1 MSRYAFILMLSAAAL
16 AAAPAAESIEQALA
30 AERQGRGREARALLA
45 RAAAENPNDA
55 AALLA
60 NAQLLD
66 RYGDPSAADGY
77 AKALEAGGTEDQRR
91 TAARRLM
98 ALALEN
104 NDIATA
110 RKGADAY
117 RQAGGQGI
125 ADAATALN
133 TAPRPDDSSYG
144 STKIPGLYLSFLRM
158 AALSTDLDPHEIL
171 PALARNLVTGGY
183 RTARGGEAMQETE
196 YLKLLKQYLTQAR
209 ELEVFAGDDRAL
221 NVPGCESAETAE
233 ILKIL
238 GYRLRGECGPEAVLE
253 TVNPSR
259 AFLSIDAAFPLA
271 DLEDSYRREA
281 AFDLAYEGAE
291 IPVLFG
297 PEYWVGFAKDKGA
310 VSFIDAFL
318 GDPLLARLYVAMS
331 KLHRPTALALKEQIP
346 AERLKNYA
354 HVLDFFGSS
363 FEIRDGNAS
372 IPGPEAFWQKL
383 VGVSPSKGAE
393 FYQGLIEADDGWMA
407 AFFDALQRVDG
418 PAQAYF
424 TNPQR
429 MERFYGALRGRI
441 TSPGPARP
449 IFRATGDLLLLT
461 SRLSFE
467 PDGTPHIPGGIE
479 PWQDLF
485 VEHPHGKYDG
495 KLTKSAQG
503 WQNAD
508 DVIEA
513 MFGMCRKV
521 IENEPLK
528 IFLAITDLDRTRPTP
543 LAKATVERL
552 QLAFPEHG
560 GQFSLLNEALLTDA
574 AIVAYFDTIAK
585 LSAISRPTRRAN
597 AAGTQ
602 QALISL
608 WAILVRQGQI
618 PAGQADATFTRIM
631 QLFDAIDDEKT
642 IFRAGRDGLTALLAA
657 AGASP
662 DDSPQDKILAL
673 LAGAPASGEEAA
685 HREIVTRMNALFNQQ
700 RLVSVKTLFDL
711 ADHLER
717 VSRGESFNAQMA
729 NRLAAT
735 ISEVT
740 LPTTEIS
747 TPEAN
752 ALIRGDWVDD
762 HIREQRTLNLRRSVD
777 RAQAT
782 PGAMIEILGEIAPL
796 LRDSLVGLVYLYYSP
811 PGAELIRANPL
822 FVRSHDFLGPEGSR
836 AWSAPRLQGTGWPTS
851 AGGRLTGSLVGLGY
865 ALNDAEQ
872 NFLVPTERQA
882 LIWQDLAPQVLLNA
896 TVGRW
901 WGVDP
906 SALHFVGLHLRLGKS
921 LLAQAALEPDL
932 RKQVMGVLANRVEPA
947 RLWAVEQ
954 GFRGA
959 RFREGMAEITPAE
972 LYELA
977 IRMREASP
985 DRVREVGAPFA
996 AAIDGLIESAPQKMS
1011 YERIAALFGSPHP
1024 ELSHSYKLDLLHLP
1038 LFPTVMGYSSRVLA
1052 ESWESTN
1059 LYWAA
1064 LADAAH
1070 LEPSMLN
1077 LRAPEWTQ
1085 RSVERIFATH
1095 LEDWPALMHSMR
1107 IIGEEYRARA
1117 QAQFAAE
1124 TRAAAN

>member
-1 MSRYAFILMLSAAAL
+1 MSRSVLVFLLSAVTL
-16 AAAPAAESIEQALA
+16 GAAPAAESIEQALA
-30 AERQGRGREARALLA
+30 AERQGRGREARILLA
-45 RAAAENPNDA
+45 RAAAENPNDS

-60 NAQLLD
+60 HAELLD
-66 RYGDPSAADGY
+66 RYGDPAAAAAY
-77 AKALEAGGTEDQRR
+77 EKALAASSTPQQKQA
-91 TAARRLM
+91 AARRL
-98 ALALEN
+98 LSLSIEN
-104 NDIATA
+104 GDAAAA
-110 RKGADAY
+110 RKAADAY
-117 RQAGGQGI
+117 RQAGGGGI
-125 ADAATALN
+125 GDAAALN
-133 TAPRPDDSSYG
+133 ATPRADDSGYG
-144 STKIPGLYLSFLRM
+144 YTEIPGLYDSFLRM

-171 PALARNLVTGGY
+171 PALARNIVTGGY
-183 RTARGGEAMQETE
+183 RTARGGESMQETE

-209 ELEVFAGDDRAL
+209 ELAVFAGDDNAL
-221 NVPGCESAETAE
+221 NVPACESEETAQ

-259 AFLSIDAAFPLA
+259 AFLSIDSAFPLA
-271 DLEDSYRREA
+271 ELEDAYRREA
-281 AFDLAYEGAE
+281 AFDLDYSGTQL
-291 IPVLFG
+291 PVLFG
-297 PEYWVGFAKDKGA
+297 PEYWLGVAKGKDAG
-310 VSFIDAFL
+310 SFIDAFL

-354 HVLDFFGSS
+354 NVLDFFGSS
-363 FEIRDGNAS
+363 FEIRDGRAMF
-372 IPGPEAFWQKL
+372 PGPEAFWQKL
-383 VGVSPSKGAE
+383 IGVSPAKGAE
-393 FYQGLIEADDGWMA
+393 FYQGLIEADDGWTA
-407 AFFDALQRVDG
+407 AFFDALHRVDG
-418 PAQAYF
+418 PARAYF
-424 TNPQR
+424 TSPQR
-429 MERFYGALRGRI
+429 MERFYDALRGRI

-461 SRLSFE
+461 SRLSFGK
-467 PDGTPHIPGGIE
+467 DGAPHIPGGVA
-479 PWQDLF
+479 PWQALF
-485 VEHPHGKYDG
+485 VKHPHGKYDG

-503 WQNAD
+503 WQNPD

-513 MFGMCRKV
+513 MFAMCRKV

-528 IFLAITDLDRTRPTP
+528 IFLAVTDLDRSRPTP
-543 LAKATVERL
+543 LAPATVERL
-552 QLAFPEHG
+552 QLAYPEHG
-560 GQFSLLNEALLTDA
+560 GQLSLLNEAVLSDA
-574 AIVAYFDTIAK
+574 TITAYFDTLAK
-585 LSAISRPTRRAN
+585 LSKIGRTTRRAN
-597 AAGTQ
+597 AIGTQ
-602 QALISL
+602 QALVSL

-618 PAGQADATFTRIM
+618 PAAQADAALARVM
-631 QLFDAIDDEKT
+631 QPFDAIDDEKT
-642 IFRAGRDGLTALLAA
+642 IFRAGREGLTGLLAA

-662 DDSPQDKILAL
+662 DDSPQDKIVAL
-673 LAGAPASGEEAA
+673 LAGAPAAGEEPA
-685 HREIVTRMNALFNQQ
+685 HREIVTRMNTLFNQQ

-735 ISEVT
+735 ISEIT
-740 LPTTEIS
+740 LPTSELS

-752 ALIRGDWVDD
+752 ALVRGDWVDD
-762 HIREQRTLNLRRSVD
+762 HIRDQRSLNLRRSVD
-777 RAQAT
+777 RAQAA
-782 PGAMIEILGEIAPL
+782 PAAMIEILGEIAPL
-796 LRDSLVGLVYLYYSP
+796 LRDSLVGLVYIYYSP

-836 AWSAPRLQGTGWPTS
+836 AWSAPRLQGSGWPTS

-872 NFLVPTERQA
+872 NFLIPTERQA

-906 SALHFVGLHLRLGKS
+906 GTLHFVGLHMRLGRS
-921 LLAQAALEPDL
+921 LIAQSAVEPEL
-932 RKQVMGVLANRVEPA
+932 RKEIMALLGGRVEPA

-954 GFRGA
+954 GFKTG
-959 RFREGMAEITPAE
+959 RFEEAMAEIAPAE
-972 LYELA
+972 VYELA
-977 IRMREASP
+977 MLMRQKSP
-985 DRVREVGAPFA
+985 ERVSQLGAPFA
-996 AAIDGLIESAPQKMS
+996 EAINGLVESAPQQMT
-1011 YERIAALFGSPHP
+1011 YEKIASLFGSPHP

-1070 LEPSMLN
+1070 LEPAMLN

-1085 RSVERIFATH
+1085 KAVERIFATH
-1095 LEDWPALMHSMR
+1095 LEDWPALLHSMR
-1107 IIGEEYRARA
+1107 IIGEEYRTRS
-1117 QAQFAAE
+1117 QAQLAAE

>member
-1 MSRYAFILMLSAAAL
+1 MSRFALVFWMSAVVIWG
-16 AAAPAAESIEQALA
+16 APAAETIEQALA
-30 AERQGRGREARALLA
+30 AERQGRGREARTLLA
-45 RAAAENPNDA
+45 RAAAEYPNDA
-55 AALLA
+55 SALLA
-60 NAQLLD
+60 NAELLD
-66 RYGDPSAADGY
+66 RYGDPEAAKAY
-77 AKALEAGGTEDQRR
+77 AKALDAAETPEQRR
-91 TAARRLM
+91 AAARRLL
-98 ALALEN
+98 ALALET
-104 NDIATA
+104 NDLSQA
-110 RKGADAY
+110 RKAADAY
-117 RQAGGQGI
+117 EEAGGQGY
-125 ADAATALN
+125 ADAAMALN
-133 TAPRPDDSSYG
+133 AAPRADDSGYG
-144 STKIPGLYLSFLRM
+144 YTEIPGLYDSFLRM
-158 AALSTDLDPHEIL
+158 AALSTDLEPHEIL

-183 RTARGGEAMQETE
+183 RTARGGESMQETE

-209 ELEVFAGDDRAL
+209 ELTVFAGGNQEL
-221 NVPGCESAETAE
+221 NVPACESQETAQ

-259 AFLSIDAAFPLA
+259 AFLSIDSAFPLA
-271 DLEDSYRREA
+271 ELEDAYRREA
-281 AFDLAYEGAE
+281 AFDLEYGGTQL
-291 IPVLFG
+291 PVLFG
-297 PEYWVGFAKDKGA
+297 PEYWMGVAKGKDA
-310 VSFIDAFL
+310 DSFIDAFL

-331 KLHRPTALALKEQIP
+331 KLHRPTALALKDQIP

-354 HVLDFFGSS
+354 NVLDFFGAS
-363 FEIRDGNAS
+363 FEIRNGKATF
-372 IPGPEAFWQKL
+372 PGPEPFWQKL

-407 AFFDALQRVDG
+407 AYFDALQRVNG
-418 PAQAYF
+418 PAKSYF
-424 TNPQR
+424 TNPER
-429 MERFYGALRGRI
+429 MQRFYDALRGRI

-461 SRLSFE
+461 SRMALRQ
-467 PDGTPHIPGGIE
+467 DGTPHIPGGVA
-479 PWQDLF
+479 PWQQLF
-485 VEHPHGKYDG
+485 VKHPHGKYDG

-513 MFGMCRKV
+513 MFALCRKV

-528 IFLAITDLDRTRPTP
+528 IFLAVTDLDRERSAPLTP
-543 LAKATVERL
+543 ETVARL
-552 QLAFPEHG
+552 QLAYPDHG
-560 GQFSLLNEALLTDA
+560 GQFSLLNETELSDA
-574 AIVAYFDTIAK
+574 TIVGYLDAIEQIGKIGRA
-585 LSAISRPTRRAN
+585 TRRAN
-597 AAGTQ
+597 TVGTQ
-602 QALISL
+602 QALVAL

-618 PAGQADATFTRIM
+618 PEPRADAALTKIM
-631 QLFDAIDDEKT
+631 QPFAAIEDEKT
-642 IFRAGRDGLTALLAA
+642 IFRAGRDGLVELLAA
-657 AGASP
+657 AGVPAE
-662 DDSPQDKILAL
+662 DSPQEKIVEL
-673 LAGAPASGEEAA
+673 LAGAPAAGEEVA
-685 HREIVTRMNALFNQQ
+685 HREIVTRMNTLFSQQ
-700 RLVSVKTLFDL
+700 RLISVKTLFDL

-740 LPTTEIS
+740 LPSTELS

-762 HIREQRTLNLRRSVD
+762 HIRDQRTLNLRRSVD
-777 RAQAT
+777 RAEAN
-782 PGAMIEILGEIAPL
+782 PGAMADILGELAPL
-796 LRDSLVGLVYLYYSP
+796 LRDSLVGLVYVYYSP

-822 FVRSHDFLGPEGSR
+822 FVRSHDFLGPEGTRS
-836 AWSAPRLQGTGWPTS
+836 WSMPRLQGAGWPNS
-851 AGGRLTGSLVGLGY
+851 AGGRLTGSLVGIGY
-865 ALNDAEQ
+865 AMNDAEQ
-872 NFLVPTERQA
+872 NFLIPTERQA

-906 SALHFVGLHLRLGKS
+906 AAMHFVGLHLQLGRA
-921 LLAQAALEPDL
+921 LLAQAALEPEL
-932 RKQVMGVLANRVEPA
+932 REEALEVLRGRVEPA

-954 GFRGA
+954 GFRTG
-959 RFREGMAEITPAE
+959 RFQEGLAEIAPAE

-977 IRMREASP
+977 MRLREQNP
-985 DRVREVGAPFA
+985 ERVRELGAPFA
-996 AAIDGLIESAPQKMS
+996 GAIEELAEASPELTYDN
-1011 YERIAALFGSPHP
+1011 IASIFGSPHP
-1024 ELSHSYKLDLLHLP
+1024 ELSHSYRLDLLHLP

-1070 LEPSMLN
+1070 MEPAMLN

-1085 RSVERIFATH
+1085 RAVERIFATH
-1095 LEDWPALMHSMR
+1095 LEDWPALLRSMR